1 MLRHFAAGLLLPP
14 LLALAAAAPSTHA
27 QTPAPRGPVT
37 INEQTLTSFAEAH
50 LNILEI
56 DADRAR
62 RARAVQDPQQIAR
75 IEQEA
80 DSAIQ
85 RALAEREMTREDY
98 EAIDELIGT
107 DAEIRQEFDVILAR
121 VRQSREFMSA
131 DTLYREPTRSPGS
144 R

>member
-1 MLRHFAAGLLLPP
+1 MLRHVAAGLLLPP

-27 QTPAPRGPVT
+27 QTPAPSGPVT

-50 LNILEI
+50 LDILEI

-85 RALAEREMTREDY
+85 HALAEREMTREDY
-98 EAIDELIGT
+98 EAIDALIGT

-121 VRQSREFMSA
+121 VRQSRELMSA
-131 DTLYREPTRSPGS
+131 DTLYREPTRSRGS